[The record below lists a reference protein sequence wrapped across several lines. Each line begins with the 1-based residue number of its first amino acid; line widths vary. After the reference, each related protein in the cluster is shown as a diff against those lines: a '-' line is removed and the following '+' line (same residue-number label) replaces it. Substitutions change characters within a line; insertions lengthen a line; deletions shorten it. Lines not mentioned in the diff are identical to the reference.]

1 MKKHKGRSG
10 ELARYLDAFGVR
22 ARAAVEEAQEMLK
35 SDLDG
40 EIKKQLE
47 SFLRK
52 VAAGEG
58 PTPVMP

>member
-40 EIKKQLE
+40 K
-47 SFLRK
+47 SRSN
-52 VAAGEG
+52 
-58 PTPVMP
+58 